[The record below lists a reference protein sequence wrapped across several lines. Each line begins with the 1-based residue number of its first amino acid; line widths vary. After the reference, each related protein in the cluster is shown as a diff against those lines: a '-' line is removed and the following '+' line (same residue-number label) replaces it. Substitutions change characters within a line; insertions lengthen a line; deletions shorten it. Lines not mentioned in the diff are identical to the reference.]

1 MILFDSKFLQ
11 LKSAVS
17 PSGRPWYYAHRP
29 NVTGGVV
36 IVPVID
42 NSSIIFLETER
53 PPIKAEG
60 KADRC
65 IELPAGLIGD
75 EKPDET
81 VLEAV
86 NKELLEETGYIAN
99 KVEIIAERISSSPGC
114 VSEAFYIAV
123 AHINTITPEITPGN
137 DGGIIKA
144 RHIVPK
150 RRLLEQIMQWQ
161 KEGKSVSSQALAGLF
176 FI

>member
-1 MILFDSKFLQ
+1 MILYDSKFLQ

-17 PSGRPWYYAHRP
+17 PSGKPWYYAHRP

-36 IVPVID
+36 IVPVIGD
-42 NSSIIFLETER
+42 SIIFLETER

-60 KADRC
+60 KAERC

-75 EKPDET
+75 KKPDET
-81 VLEAV
+81 VLEAI

-99 KVEIIAERISSSPGC
+99 KIEIVGEKISSSPGC
-114 VSEAFYIAV
+114 LSEAFYIAV
-123 AHINTITPEITPGN
+123 AHIDNIQPEVTPVN

-150 RRLLEQIMQWQ
+150 NRLHDQIKQWQ